1 MGSEVMGKGLKKTIK
16 AVKKEK
22 KALSELETTIN
33 SLRKENNKLNLT
45 IQEQKLQIEFQE
57 PIISTSLSDLPNEL
71 DILKEMILTQ
81 RKGLTQK
88 DEKIESLNAILDN
101 FTIEPNVIDENSL
114 TKHEKNELIK
124 VQDLILKLSE
134 ENEQYRNQLEELK
147 NHLGNRDQE
156 ATGFNEPYQK
166 LGKENGDLI
175 NFKRLNFQLM
185 EQNGLLRVEI
195 ESLKAR
201 IQKGIDEANSEELE
215 LANQKI
221 NILTLEI
228 EDFEAQLRFLQG
240 DLEIKNEIS
249 SQIIEIPGQEES
261 LKKEM
266 IEYQKKNIVL
276 NPDLVDSKPIKKEP
290 IEDTISS
297 DSVIFNFPNQF
308 QISLFTRMYTLLD
321 DTKKKSVISSL
332 IEDLNSNK
340 YEIKRAALKILS
352 VIKDKGIYNAFLHLV
367 HDEDWL
373 IRYNTIK
380 ALNQYDL
387 AEDEFKELLETLSAD
402 KDVDVRE
409 LVAKT
414 LQEISE

>member
-1 MGSEVMGKGLKKTIK
+1 MSKDFKNLINIVEKESKT
-16 AVKKEK
+16 
-22 KALSELETTIN
+22 LSELEAIIN
-33 SLRKENNKLNLT
+33 SLREEINRLKLI
-45 IQEQKLQIEFQE
+45 IQEQKLQIEDQE
-57 PIISTSLSDLPNEL
+57 SKISISLSDLPSEL

-81 RKGLTQK
+81 RKDLEQK
-88 DEKIESLNAILDN
+88 DEKIENLNNKLDKL
-101 FTIEPNVIDENSL
+101 TIEPNLFDEKTL
-114 TKHEKNELIK
+114 TTQENNDLIEA
-124 VQDLILKLSE
+124 QDLILTLSE
-134 ENEQYRNQLEELK
+134 ENEQYRNRLEELK
-147 NHLGNRDQE
+147 NQLGNRDQE
-156 ATGFNEPYQK
+156 TTESKDPSQK
-166 LGKENGDLI
+166 LGEENGDLI

-240 DLEIKNEIS
+240 DLEIKDEIS

-266 IEYQKKNIVL
+266 IEYQKESIVL
-276 NPDLVDSKPIKKEP
+276 NPDLTDSKPIKIEP
-290 IEDTISS
+290 IDDKIIS
-297 DSVIFNFPNQF
+297 DSVIFNFPKQF

-321 DTKKKSVISSL
+321 DTKKKSVINSL
-332 IEDLNSNK
+332 IKELNSNN

-352 VIKDKGIYNAFLHLV
+352 VIKDKRVYDAFLNLV

-380 ALNQYDL
+380 ALNQFDL
-387 AEDEFKELLETLSAD
+387 AGDGFKELLETLSTD

-409 LVAKT
+409 LVAKI

>member
-1 MGSEVMGKGLKKTIK
+1 MSKDFKNLINTVEKETKT
-16 AVKKEK
+16 
-22 KALSELETTIN
+22 LSELEAIIN
-33 SLRKENNKLNLT
+33 SLREENNRLKLTL
-45 IQEQKLQIEFQE
+45 QEQKLQIEDQE
-57 PIISTSLSDLPNEL
+57 SKISTSLSDLPSEF

-81 RKGLTQK
+81 RKDLKQK
-88 DEKIESLNAILDN
+88 DEKIENLYNKTDKL
-101 FTIEPNVIDENSL
+101 TIESNVFDEKTL
-114 TKHEKNELIK
+114 TKQENNDLIEA
-124 VQDLILKLSE
+124 QDLILTLSE
-134 ENEQYRNQLEELK
+134 ENEQYINRLEELK
-147 NHLGNRDQE
+147 NQLENRDRE
-156 ATGFNEPYQK
+156 VTSSNEPYQK
-166 LGKENGDLI
+166 IGEENGDLI

-185 EQNGLLRVEI
+185 EQNGLLRVEV

-240 DLEIKNEIS
+240 ELEIKDEIS

-266 IEYQKKNIVL
+266 LEYQKENIVL
-276 NPDLVDSKPIKKEP
+276 NPDLTDSKPIKIEP
-290 IEDTISS
+290 IDDRIIT
-297 DSVIFNFPNQF
+297 DSVIFNFPKQF

-321 DTKKKSVISSL
+321 DSKKKSVINSL
-332 IEDLNSNK
+332 IKDLNSNN

-352 VIKDKGIYNAFLHLV
+352 VIKDKRVYDAFLNLV

-380 ALNQYDL
+380 ALNQFDL
-387 AEDEFKELLETLSAD
+387 AGDGFKELLETLSTD

-409 LVAKT
+409 LVAKI

>member
-1 MGSEVMGKGLKKTIK
+1 MSKDFKNLINTVEKETKT
-16 AVKKEK
+16 
-22 KALSELETTIN
+22 LSELEAIIN
-33 SLRKENNKLNLT
+33 SLREENNRLKLT
-45 IQEQKLQIEFQE
+45 IQEQKLQIVDQE
-57 PIISTSLSDLPNEL
+57 SKISTSLSDLPSEL

-81 RKGLTQK
+81 RKDLKQK
-88 DEKIESLNAILDN
+88 DEKIENLNNKFDKL
-101 FTIEPNVIDENSL
+101 TIEPNVFDEKTL
-114 TKHEKNELIK
+114 TKQESNDLIEA
-124 VQDLILKLSE
+124 QDLILTLSE
-134 ENEQYRNQLEELK
+134 ENEQYRNQLGELK
-147 NHLGNRDQE
+147 NQLGNRDQE
-156 ATGFNEPYQK
+156 ATGLNEPYKK
-166 LGKENGDLI
+166 LGEENGDLI
-175 NFKRLNFQLM
+175 NFKRLNSQLM
-185 EQNGLLRVEI
+185 EQNGLLRVEV

-201 IQKGIDEANSEELE
+201 IQKGITETNSEELE

-261 LKKEM
+261 LKNEM
-266 IEYQKKNIVL
+266 LEYQKKSIVL
-276 NPDLVDSKPIKKEP
+276 NPDLTDSKPIKIEP
-290 IEDTISS
+290 IDDKIIS
-297 DSVIFNFPNQF
+297 DSVIFNFPKQF

-321 DTKKKSVISSL
+321 DTKKNSVINSL
-332 IEDLNSNK
+332 IKDLNSNN

-352 VIKDKGIYNAFLHLV
+352 VIKDKRVYDAFLNLV

-380 ALNQYDL
+380 ALNQFDL
-387 AEDEFKELLETLSAD
+387 AGDGFKELLETLSTD

-409 LVAKT
+409 LVAKI